1 MAAQLGDR
9 TTPVHT
15 LFDEDDE
22 PVPTVGEQNKQP
34 DPAGAGGNSVEEVV
48 VLMTVA
54 KTVSL
59 WIATSPLSRLVVL
72 KYMTTLCAN
81 TCTQ

>member
-1 MAAQLGDR
+1 MAAQLGGR

-48 VLMTVA
+48 VNDRRKDRKSMDRHFQGW
-54 KTVSL
+54 S
-59 WIATSPLSRLVVL
+59 
-72 KYMTTLCAN
+72 C
-81 TCTQ
+81 